1 MQDKK
6 PTSFIKRTFTTLAA
20 VAPILFGTAAAMV
33 HMDNPDFS
41 DTGPR
46 KPMSPQTIADL
57 GFEQKFSYEPFP
69 FTARDGIKIYSRKY
83 KGENTDSIIIQLHGV
98 LADGFQSNQFAG
110 NIRNAT
116 DATVYSVDLRGH
128 GMSGGAPGDLSY
140 TDQYRDDVADIIK
153 SVRTLHPDSKIM
165 VAGHSMGGGILLRY
179 AMMDD
184 TPEVDGYIL
193 FAPLLGQDAP
203 TMEQPNSVEKQ
214 SGGFMKVHM
223 PRLIALG
230 FLNTFGIDTWN
241 HKPVMFFNL
250 PKEAPLN
257 TYSFNAA
264 ASMSPAHYKDGLQAI
279 DKPLFVTVG
288 SHDTT
293 FNSAVYGPA
302 VHENTDGTFY
312 LTEGATHNGVRH
324 DTKAMEAL
332 GKWVSNIR

>member
-1 MQDKK
+1 MQDNTKN
-6 PTSFIKRTFTTLAA
+6 FIKRAFITLAI
-20 VAPILFGTAAAMV
+20 VTPILFGTAAAMV

-41 DTGPR
+41 DAGPR
-46 KPMSPQTIADL
+46 KPMSAQTIADL
-57 GFEQKFSYEPFP
+57 GFEQKFTYEPHP
-69 FTARDGIKIYSRKY
+69 FTARDGVKIFGRKY
-83 KGENTDSIIIQLHGV
+83 TGGNTDTVIIQLHGV

-116 DATVYSVDLRGH
+116 NATVYSIDLRGH
-128 GMSGGAPGDLSY
+128 GMSGGKPGDLSY
-140 TDQYRDDVADIIK
+140 TDQYRDDMADIVK
-153 SVRTLHPDSKIM
+153 HVRTLHPDSKVM

-179 AMMDD
+179 AMIDD
-184 TPEVDGYIL
+184 APEVDGYIL

-214 SGGFMKVHM
+214 SGGFMKVHI
-223 PRLIALG
+223 PRLIALA
-230 FLNTFGIDTWN
+230 FLNTFGFDVWN

-250 PKEAPLN
+250 PKEAPLH

-264 ASMSPAHYKDGLQAI
+264 ASMSPAHYRDGLQAI

-293 FNSAVYGPA
+293 FNSMVYGP
-302 VHENTDGTFY
+302 VVRNNTDGTFY

-324 DTKAMEAL
+324 DIKAMDAL
-332 GKWVSNIR
+332 REWVKANS